1 MKERTSKIKLKA
13 PKLRG
18 TWGNVK
24 PYTRI
29 ESDKKSITE
38 SVRRILSIKK
48 RICIDRYN
56 FLKYTDKTIDS
67 SLFLL

>member
-1 MKERTSKIKLKA
+1 MKERTSKIKIKLKT

-29 ESDKKSITE
+29 ESDKKKYNRKREKDI
-38 SVRRILSIKK
+38 VNKK
-48 RICIDRYN
+48 ADLY
-56 FLKYTDKTIDS
+56 
-67 SLFLL
+67 